1 MVRISQDFGSL
12 CDYCISWFFHSHSPP
27 FLLIVVGTDVVN
39 GPAGGSFVVF
49 ANGFVVAGEID
60 GFVVVVGVVF
70 PPSWDNFTSV
80 YATDGLVVRRL
91 APSNLK
97 TP

>member
-1 MVRISQDFGSL
+1 
-12 CDYCISWFFHSHSPP
+12 
-27 FLLIVVGTDVVN
+27 VVGTGVVN

-80 YATDGLVVRRL
+80 
-91 APSNLK
+91 
-97 TP
+97 